1 MVLYEAM
8 RMYPPIWVFMRS
20 PQQDDEVGGYF
31 LPARSTVILCPY
43 LTHRHP
49 AFWEN
54 PEGFDPERFT
64 SERSANRHRMAYIPF
79 SGGPRKCVGESFAM
93 MEMQLVVAMIA
104 QRFRLELVPGQRVFP
119 QPTISLRPRDPVLM
133 VARPVNGAA

>member
-1 MVLYEAM
+1 
-8 RMYPPIWVFMRS
+8 
-20 PQQDDEVGGYF
+20 
-31 LPARSTVILCPY
+31 
-43 LTHRHP
+43 
-49 AFWEN
+49 
-54 PEGFDPERFT
+54 
-64 SERSANRHRMAYIPF
+64 MAYIPF

-93 MEMQLVVAMIA
+93 MEMQLVVAMVA